1 MSVLTG
7 NEKRKASCKKIGS
20 DKKKGGH
27 KVEDLFGELFCDPS
41 LTTYK
46 AEADKI
52 ITNEN
57 TLKFLNGEIG
67 PISNGATSIKSGKN
81 IQFTLGKIPEITN
94 ASDKLKAISER
105 RIWEK
110 YLGKS
115 LSNVPASMLCYKND
129 DSWIF
134 FSMNDIIDFIVEKA
148 IWRELDSGRIK
159 GDFADDSRNGTSQY
173 LTYEYR
179 STHGSYFLGANGN
192 KGQKFIELLMKNLLF
207 VKMVGRR

>member
-20 DKKKGGH
+20 EKKKTGH

-52 ITNEN
+52 ITDKK
-57 TLKFLNGEIG
+57 LIDFLDGEIG

-115 LSNVPASMLCYKND
+115 LSNVPASMLCYKSG

-134 FSMNDIIDFIVEKA
+134 LNMNDVIDFIAKNA
-148 IWRELDSGRIK
+148 SWRELGSGRIK
-159 GDFADDSRNGTSQY
+159 GDFVDGSTKGKTQY

-179 STHGSYFLGANGN
+179 KTHGSYLLAANGN